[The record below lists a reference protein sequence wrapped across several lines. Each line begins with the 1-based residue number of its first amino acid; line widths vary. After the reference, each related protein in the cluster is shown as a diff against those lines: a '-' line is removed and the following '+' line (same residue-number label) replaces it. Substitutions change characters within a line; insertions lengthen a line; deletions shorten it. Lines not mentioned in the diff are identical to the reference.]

1 MDIRIEIPNSEQ
13 SAHSR
18 ALELAQEVALDNQE
32 FAKRNEIF
40 SKFLWKL
47 YSGDLTSHATLLL
60 SKHVINHGSNVCAC
74 KSIPSNVRMYCHESF
89 FFCDLCKID
98 RTIDGIRE
106 TLQLQKRK

>member
-18 ALELAQEVALDNQE
+18 ALELAQEVALDNAE
-32 FAKRNEIF
+32 FAKRDEVF

-47 YSGDLTSHATLLL
+47 YSGDLSSHATLLL
-60 SKHVINHGSNVCAC
+60 SKHVINHGSNACAC

-89 FFCDLCKID
+89 FFCDFCKID
-98 RTIDGIRE
+98 KTILQIRE
-106 TLQLQKRK
+106 TLEVQKRK